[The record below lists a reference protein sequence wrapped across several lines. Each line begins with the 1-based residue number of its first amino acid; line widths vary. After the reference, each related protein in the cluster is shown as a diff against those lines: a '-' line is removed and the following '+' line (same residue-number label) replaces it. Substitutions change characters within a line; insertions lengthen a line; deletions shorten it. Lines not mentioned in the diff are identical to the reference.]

1 MLLYWKGI
9 LKMKL
14 VADKYKTVV
23 ANQVARSTCNKT
35 ISRDVAVE
43 GLLSAVLGKTFCFW
57 A

>member
-23 ANQVARSTCNKT
+23 ANQVARSTRNKT